1 MELYPAIDVRGGR
14 VVRLSQGEAARETSY
29 GTDPVAQAEQFV
41 AEGARWLHVVD
52 LDRAFGTGDNL
63 AVLARLATALGQ
75 KVRIQVGG
83 GLRSLDAL
91 RAVLDLGVTRGVLG
105 TAAVTDP
112 ALVPAALATAGTE
125 RLAVGLDTKEG
136 RVAIRGWVET
146 TPLLATDVCRRVV
159 AEGIHTI
166 IYTDVSRDGML
177 SGPDLEG
184 AGALRALG
192 AGGFASGGVASV
204 ADLQAARDA
213 GLAGAIAGRAI
224 YEGRFT
230 VASALAAL
238 A

>member
-1 MELYPAIDVRGGR
+1 VELYPAIDVRGGR

-125 RLAVGLDTKEG
+125 RLAVGLDTREG

-192 AGGFASGGVASV
+192 AGVIASGGVASV